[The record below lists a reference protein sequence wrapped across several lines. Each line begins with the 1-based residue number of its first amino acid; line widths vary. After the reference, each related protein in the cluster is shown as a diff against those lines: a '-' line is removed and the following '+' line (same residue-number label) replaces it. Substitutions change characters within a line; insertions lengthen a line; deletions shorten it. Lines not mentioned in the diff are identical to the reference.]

1 MTLEKLQIS
10 NNYFANHAVAS
21 NSMYREGNAV
31 QLILIQCTGRGT
43 VLNNFIFYVQ
53 GENNTIHFNSMYSKG
68 SVEQYITL

>member
-10 NNYFANHAVAS
+10 NNYFANHAVYVQFYVQGGERGTTHF

-31 QLILIQCTGRGT
+31 QLILILCTGRGT

-53 GENNTIHFNSMYSKG
+53 GGNNTIN
-68 SVEQYITL
+68 